1 MGATLGA
8 ALFASAVVL
17 YVLHP
22 ILTGRAATMVDPEGL
37 MTESEARKRVAL
49 NALRDVEYDYHTGK
63 LDESDYADLRGELT
77 LEAVRALEEGKSPA
91 GAAGTRADSIDAAR
105 DPAAGMSTP
114 TGASTPAGPAEVDSL
129 EEEVARLREGLRS
142 GDGCPRCGH
151 LNPPASRYCAR
162 CGEALAAALAR

>member
-22 ILTGRAATMVDPEGL
+22 ILTGRAATMVDPRRL
-37 MTESEARKRVAL
+37 QTVAEAKKRVAL

-63 LDESDYADLRGELT
+63 LDESDYTDLRGELT
-77 LEAVRALEEGKSPA
+77 LEAVRALEEGATDAPVEPEPMGAPEA
-91 GAAGTRADSIDAAR
+91 GD
-105 DPAAGMSTP
+105 DP
-114 TGASTPAGPAEVDSL
+114 L
-129 EEEVARLREGLRS
+129 EREVARLRQGLRS
-142 GDGCPRCGH
+142 GDGCPACGH

-162 CGEALAAALAR
+162 CGEALAAAPRSR

>member
-22 ILTGRAATMVDPEGL
+22 ILTGRAATMVDPRRL
-37 MTESEARKRVAL
+37 ITVSEAKKRVAL

-63 LDESDYADLRGELT
+63 LDDSDYTDLRGELT
-77 LEAVRALEEGKSPA
+77 LEAVRALEEGKSA
-91 GAAGTRADSIDAAR
+91 ELLDETEGRE
-105 DPAAGMSTP
+105 PAATVAPSAP
-114 TGASTPAGPAEVDSL
+114 PPDSDPL
-129 EEEVARLREGLRS
+129 EAEVARLREGLRS
-142 GDGCPRCGH
+142 GDGCPACGH

-162 CGEALAAALAR
+162 CGEALAAARRQ